1 MPASK
6 LKLNLSDATSRSP
19 VPDDTYPAE
28 IFEIS
33 DVKKGP
39 KASYVAVGF
48 KLTEGDYAGRK
59 FWSNFMV
66 DGAAA
71 GMFVDLINKATG
83 SNYSVDELRDEGL
96 EIDAEDLIGSA
107 VGLVMKQEEYPEG
120 SGDMRSQIK
129 TVLAASARPSPTRR
143 RRASSSDDD

>member
-6 LKLNLSDATSRSP
+6 LKLNLSEAQGREP
-19 VPDDTYPAE
+19 IPDDTYPAT
-28 IFEIS
+28 IKGIG

-39 KASYVAVGF
+39 KASYVAVEF
-48 KLTEGDYAGRK
+48 EISEGDYEGRK
-59 FWSNFMV
+59 FWSNFMI

-83 SNYSVDELRDEGL
+83 SDYKVEDLRDEGL
-96 EIDAEDLIGSA
+96 EIDPNDLIGA
-107 VGLVMKQEEYPEG
+107 PVALVMKQEEYPEG

-129 TVLAASARPSPTRR
+129 SVLASGAKAGRR
-143 RRASSSDDD
+143 

>member
-6 LKLNLSDATSRSP
+6 LKLNLSEAQSREP

-28 IFEIS
+28 IFDIS

-39 KASYVAVGF
+39 KANYVAIGF
-48 KLTEGDYAGRK
+48 QLTEGEHAGRK

-71 GMFVDLINKATG
+71 GMFVDLVNKATG
-83 SNYSVDELRDEGL
+83 SDLKVDDLREEGL
-96 EIDAEDLIGSA
+96 ELDPADLIGA
-107 VGLVMKQEEYPEG
+107 PVALVMKQEEYPEN

-129 TVLAASARPSPTRR
+129 SVLAAGAKGSARKRGEAASAR
-143 RRASSSDDD
+143 